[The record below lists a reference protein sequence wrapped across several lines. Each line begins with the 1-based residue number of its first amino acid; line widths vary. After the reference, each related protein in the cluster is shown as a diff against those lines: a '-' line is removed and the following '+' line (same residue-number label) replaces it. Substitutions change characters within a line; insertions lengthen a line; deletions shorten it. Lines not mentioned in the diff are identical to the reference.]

1 MTVRRWFF
9 AVNELKLCQ
18 QNWHYL
24 CNHLR
29 SSQMRRTLLFLCA
42 LLVGQTAF
50 GQTMTH
56 EETAASVPVEIIDGA
71 KTPDL
76 IQDVTAWRL
85 WLLSVTAED
94 SSKPEVAT
102 DRRHA
107 FLKQA
112 GVVDDDM
119 VIADEVLAHFKADYA
134 SMMDRYNKQV
144 NAGQNPSLEEFRAQR
159 DALVQATQTSLSGQL
174 APASAGRLKN
184 FIVGEKSRMK
194 VAKEAQ

>member
-1 MTVRRWFF
+1 MKQ
-9 AVNELKLCQ
+9 A
-18 QNWHYL
+18 
-24 CNHLR
+24 
-29 SSQMRRTLLFLCA
+29 LLLLCA

-56 EETAASVPVEIIDGA
+56 EKTAASVGIIDGA

-76 IQDVTAWRL
+76 IPDLTAWRL

-94 SSKPEVAT
+94 SGKPEVAT

-119 VIADEVLAHFKADYA
+119 VIADEALAHFKADYA

-144 NAGQNPSLEEFRAQR
+144 NAGENPSVAAFRAQR
-159 DALVQATQTSLSGQL
+159 DALVQATQTSLSVQL
-174 APASAGRLKN
+174 APSSAGKLKN
-184 FIVGEKSRMK
+184 FIVGEKARMK
-194 VAKEAQ
+194 VSKEAQ